1 MIVKYPDR
9 GLVEN
14 GSVSPLFETLYLV
27 MSVTLL
33 SVFSLFGFYYYLNR
47 DPDKISKF
55 QLMCRRQEVDWSN
68 FDAMKSISLILALT
82 FPLLMILISMYIAI
96 LYFLR
101 SRGIIQKGDK
111 FKIKRVP
118 SIIGNYRRN
127 ILSLRETFAYMIF
140 FFFNFYLN
148 SFMLKFHNR
157 FGFSIDMIRI
167 YGFSSS
173 LVVNNFLEGIVWPLF
188 ILWNLNKKMPEFYSN
203 LKVRAKYKQTFFII
217 GNQNIAPRRIYESKE
232 TIFSREKNFTKS
244 STCFNFLDLTNQ
256 QYHSVLDLPSV
267 V

>member
-1 MIVKYPDR
+1 MKYADR

-14 GSVSPLFETLYLV
+14 GAVSPLFETLYLV

-33 SVFSLFGFYYYLNR
+33 SVFSLFGFYYYLNK

-55 QLMCRRQEVDWSN
+55 QHMCRRQEVDWSN

-82 FPLLMILISMYIAI
+82 FPLLMIMISMFIAI

-101 SRGIIQKGDK
+101 SRGIS
-111 FKIKRVP
+111 KRVP
-118 SIIGNYRRN
+118 PIIGDYRRN

-148 SFMLKFHNR
+148 SFVLKFHNR
-157 FGFSIDMIRI
+157 FGFSIDMIRF

-173 LVVNNFLEGIVWPLF
+173 LVVNNLLEGIVWPLF
-188 ILWNLNKKMPEFYSN
+188 ILWNLNEKMPEFYSN
-203 LKVRAKYKQTFFII
+203 LKVRDKYNSTVKQTFVII
-217 GNQNIAPRRIYESKE
+217 GNQNIAPRRIYERKE
-232 TIFSREKNFTKS
+232 TKFSREKDFRKS
-244 STCFNFLDLTNQ
+244 STCFNFLDLTEKQ
-256 QYHSVLDLPSV
+256 DHSVLDLPPV